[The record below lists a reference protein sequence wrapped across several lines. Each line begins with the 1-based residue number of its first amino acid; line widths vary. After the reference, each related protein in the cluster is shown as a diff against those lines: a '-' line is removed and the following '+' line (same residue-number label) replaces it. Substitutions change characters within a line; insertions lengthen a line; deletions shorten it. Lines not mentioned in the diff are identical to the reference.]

1 MKKDIIAKYGDLMFA
16 EGFDKAIIGVDS
28 QTGRVIYSIDKCIQI
43 LQEDHDMTEND
54 AVDYFYFNCEAAYVG
69 ERTPIWCDDY
79 L

>member
-69 ERTPIWCDDY
+69 ERTPY
-79 L
+79 LVR